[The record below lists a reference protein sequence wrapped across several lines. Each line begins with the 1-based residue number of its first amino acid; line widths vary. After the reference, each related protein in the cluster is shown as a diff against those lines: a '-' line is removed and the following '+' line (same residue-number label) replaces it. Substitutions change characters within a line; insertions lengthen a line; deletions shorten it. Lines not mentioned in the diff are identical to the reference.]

1 MADGREKR
9 PRSLG
14 PESSSPGKKPSRT
27 TPRTRHSRKG
37 TSSRERVAKVQHTPP
52 PYTTS
57 SPPKTPKS
65 PSGALKL
72 GLNKSTAKSLLKH
85 GSKITPLYNM
95 LYGFAHMIIEY
106 QPRSEEEFKPL
117 LDQLAGQLVN
127 LLSPEFSFLSL
138 PFHFFLIAY
147 TQDSKL
153 LERKTFS
160 AILTREFEAM
170 CKELNLKSGGTIQFA
185 EPDVLLGD
193 IAIPDSFRQ
202 QVELVRHINVSA
214 VRILI

>member
-1 MADGREKR
+1 M
-9 PRSLG
+9 
-14 PESSSPGKKPSRT
+14 
-27 TPRTRHSRKG
+27 
-37 TSSRERVAKVQHTPP
+37 
-52 PYTTS
+52 
-57 SPPKTPKS
+57 
-65 PSGALKL
+65 
-72 GLNKSTAKSLLKH
+72 
-85 GSKITPLYNM
+85 
-95 LYGFAHMIIEY
+95 
-106 QPRSEEEFKPL
+106 
-117 LDQLAGQLVN
+117 
-127 LLSPEFSFLSL
+127 
-138 PFHFFLIAY
+138 
-147 TQDSKL
+147 